1 MNQKIREL
9 AEKSGFFPFPDETES
24 DLEYRAENAR
34 YERFAHLIIEE
45 INKINYEVEF
55 LHTAV
60 KVSLENKYRVHF
72 GIK

>member
-1 MNQKIREL
+1 MNNIIKALAAEAGLLTGFQVDEVEYQKF
-9 AEKSGFFPFPDETES
+9 AE
-24 DLEYRAENAR
+24 
-34 YERFAHLIIEE
+34 LIIEE